1 MSKKRLKIYAA
12 GAMSGLTLS
21 EMNDWRERVRGLLDK
36 LVELK
41 ENPEYEIDFINP
53 AKYYNTET
61 NNHKTEKEAMLW
73 DLNQVKSS
81 DIIIVNLEGLN
92 TSIGTSIEIYEA
104 YKNSIPILA
113 YGKDETYKDTHPWL
127 KECIT
132 RVDSNEI
139 SLCNYIYDFYMI

>member
-1 MSKKRLKIYAA
+1 MGKKRLKIYAA
-12 GAMSGLTLS
+12 GAMSGLSLD
-21 EMNDWRERVRGLLDK
+21 EMIEWRERVRSLLNK
-36 LVELK
+36 CSELK

-53 AKYYNTET
+53 AKYYNTEI
-61 NNHKTEKEAMLW
+61 NNHKTEKEAFIW
-73 DLNQVKSS
+73 DLNHVRTS
-81 DIIIVNLEGLN
+81 DIIVVNLNGLN

-104 YKNSIPILA
+104 WKNNIPIVA
-113 YGKDETYKDTHPWL
+113 FGNDEIYKDIHPWL

>member
-1 MSKKRLKIYAA
+1 MSKKKLKIYAA
-12 GAMSGLTLS
+12 GAMSGLSLDEMS
-21 EMNDWRERVRGLLDK
+21 EWRERVRGLLDK

-61 NNHKTEKEAMLW
+61 NKHKTEKEARIW
-73 DLNQVKSS
+73 DLNHVKSS
-81 DIIIVNLEGLN
+81 DIVIVNLEGLN

-104 YKNSIPILA
+104 YKSSIPVLA
-113 YGKDETYKDTHPWL
+113 YGKDEIYKDVHPWL
-127 KECIT
+127 KDFIT